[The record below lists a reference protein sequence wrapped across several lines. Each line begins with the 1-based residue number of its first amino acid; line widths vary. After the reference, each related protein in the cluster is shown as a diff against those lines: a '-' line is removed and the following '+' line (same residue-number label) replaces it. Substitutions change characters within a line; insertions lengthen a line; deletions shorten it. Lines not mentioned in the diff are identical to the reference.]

1 MWYATATLLVLLGV
15 YVWLLLSNRAKSVS
29 IVRIPPAGSQ
39 LEGSAPVPRRHAVH
53 GASHAV
59 RSAAAGF
66 VELDDDLANI
76 VVTRGGRRVGVAGV

>member
-1 MWYATATLLVLLGV
+1 
-15 YVWLLLSNRAKSVS
+15 
-29 IVRIPPAGSQ
+29 
-39 LEGSAPVPRRHAVH
+39 VH

-76 VVTRGGRRVGVAGV
+76 VVKRGGRRVGVAGV